1 MTEFTTTTT
10 GDQVAYDRRGAGPA
24 LIFVAGAGPFR
35 AIDPHEPRPSRSK
48 TSVVMPC
55 WAARSRAAHGRW

>member
-24 LIFVAGAGPFR
+24 PIFVAGAGPFR
-35 AIDPHEPRPSRSK
+35 AIDP
-48 TSVVMPC
+48 
-55 WAARSRAAHGRW
+55 